1 MDDVKMLVIFYSK
14 SGNTRQVAE
23 SISKSF
29 NCDIEEIKEKENRKG
44 IFKTII
50 EIKDAILGNE
60 ADICECEKDPSE
72 YDIVII
78 GTPVWASHVT
88 PAIRTYISKNKD
100 KIKCTAFFNTHG
112 TEKTKESKVFKDL
125 EKIIVKKPKALM
137 EVSKAEIKNGDYK
150 KKIEIFR
157 ADLVESDILPT
168 N

>member
-1 MDDVKMLVIFYSK
+1 MDDIKMLVIFYSET
-14 SGNTRQVAE
+14 GNTKHIAE

-29 NCDIEEIKEKENRKG
+29 NCDIEEIKENKHRKG

-60 ADICECEKDPSE
+60 SDICKCERDPSE

-112 TEKTKESKVFKDL
+112 TEKVKVSRVFKDF
-125 EKIIVKKPKALM
+125 EKIIAKKPKALM
-137 EVSKAEIKNGDYK
+137 DISKAEIKNGDYE
-150 KKIEIFR
+150 KKIEIFG
-157 ADLVESDILPT
+157 ADLIESMH
-168 N
+168 

>member
-1 MDDVKMLVIFYSK
+1 MDDIKMLVIFYSRT
-14 SGNTRQVAE
+14 GNTRKIAE

-29 NCDIEEIKEKENRKG
+29 NCDIEEIKEKESRKG
-44 IFKTII
+44 IFKNII

-60 ADICECEKDPSE
+60 ADICKCEKDPSE
-72 YDIVII
+72 YDVVII

-100 KIKCTAFFNTHG
+100 KIKCAAFFNTHG
-112 TEKTKESKVFKDL
+112 TEKIKISTKVFKDL

-137 EVSKAEIKNGDYK
+137 DISKVEIKNEDYK
-150 KKIEIFR
+150 KKIEIFG
-157 ADLVESDILPT
+157 ADLIESM